1 MIAPSRT
8 FVSRFALG
16 VALAAACLGCLV
28 QAGCLMQYL
37 RGPGY
42 RDELQPLGQQMRP
55 DASKHDWWG
64 FDRRSRQ
71 TEENLGK

>member
-1 MIAPSRT
+1 MLSMRRQPA
-8 FVSRFALG
+8 RFALRRLMPWG
-16 VALAAACLGCLV
+16 AAAIFLFQGGCFLRDV
-28 QAGCLMQYL
+28 

-55 DASKHDWWG
+55 DAADHDYWG
-64 FDRRSRQ
+64 FDQRSRQ